1 MAYSP
6 YITYHNPALLLDT
19 IVSSTTISWIPKL
32 AGGDD
37 IHQTVTPT
45 DKNWLERE
53 VMRPS

>member
-19 IVSSTTISWIPKL
+19 IISSTAISWVPEL

-45 DKNWLERE
+45 DKNYFFVNYLF
-53 VMRPS
+53 